1 MTFLDWIE
9 WLTATT
15 EKDKRLI
22 WQRSHPAKL
31 LIAYTNCPDIK
42 RYWASPLGRLYLDC
56 YMFWSGLKR
65 STSNMDRTADRLRWQ
80 ISWAW
85 RSRWREFTNHYIG
98 QGYHEEPR
106 SEVSQTLSGD
116 LSGYIISASGKLLAE
131 QWRSHNGDQDLYNLL
146 TDIDL
151 CNRSTEVIEA
161 EFIQSDIR
169 LATTK

>member
-15 EKDKRLI
+15 EKDKRVI
-22 WQRSHPAKL
+22 WQRSHPTKPL
-31 LIAYTNCPDIK
+31 VAYTNCPDIK

-56 YMFWSGLKR
+56 YMFWSGFVR
-65 STSNMDRTADRLRWQ
+65 ATSNMDRTVDRLRWS
-80 ISWAW
+80 ISWKW
-85 RSRWREFTNHYIG
+85 RSHWQEFTNHYISR
-98 QGYHEEPR
+98 GYHEEPR

-116 LSGYIISASGKLLAE
+116 FSGYIISPSGKLLTE

-146 TDIDL
+146 TDLDL
-151 CNRSTEVIEA
+151 SNRPTEIIEA

-169 LATTK
+169 LAATK